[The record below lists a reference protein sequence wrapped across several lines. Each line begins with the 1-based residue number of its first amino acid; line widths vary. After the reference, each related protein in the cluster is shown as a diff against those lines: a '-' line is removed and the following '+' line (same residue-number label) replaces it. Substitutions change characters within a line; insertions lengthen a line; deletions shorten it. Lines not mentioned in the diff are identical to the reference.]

1 MPSGPHAVFE
11 FDSAIVREPG
21 RSVVNGL
28 SANEERAPPSYEGV
42 KQEHRAYVSALCDAG
57 VSVIELPPLEAYP
70 DSVFVEDPALVFPG
84 AAVLLRPGAASRR
97 GEVEEIRSSLEDNFS
112 RVVPLSGEGFADG
125 GDVLL
130 MPTQVMIG
138 LSERTSGQGAE
149 ALSASL
155 ADLGMRPR
163 IVETPPGVLHF
174 KTDCALLDD
183 RTVLV
188 TERLADA
195 GFFRDWTMIVVPAGE
210 EAAANA
216 LRVNDVVFLGDRFP
230 KTASRLTES
239 GYRVV
244 ALPTTEIGKVDAGLS
259 CMSLR
264 WHR

>member
-1 MPSGPHAVFE
+1 MASGSHAVYE

-28 SANEERAPPSYEGV
+28 CANEDQAPPSYDGV
-42 KQEHRAYVSALCDAG
+42 RREHRAYVSALRDAG
-57 VSVIELPPLEAYP
+57 VNVMELPPLEAYP
-70 DSVFVEDPALVFPG
+70 DSVFVEDPALVFQDAAILLCPG
-84 AAVLLRPGAASRR
+84 AESRR
-97 GEVEEIRSSLEDNFS
+97 GEVEEIRSSLESNFS
-112 RVVPLSGEGFADG
+112 RVVSLSREGFADG
-125 GDVLL
+125 GDVLF

-138 LSERTSGQGAE
+138 LSDRTSDQGAE
-149 ALSASL
+149 ALSDL
-155 ADLGMRPR
+155 LVDLGMRPR

-183 RTVLV
+183 RTVLA

-195 GFFRDWTMIVVPAGE
+195 GFFHGCTVIVVPAGE

-230 KTASRLTES
+230 KTAARLTAS

-264 WHR
+264 WHT